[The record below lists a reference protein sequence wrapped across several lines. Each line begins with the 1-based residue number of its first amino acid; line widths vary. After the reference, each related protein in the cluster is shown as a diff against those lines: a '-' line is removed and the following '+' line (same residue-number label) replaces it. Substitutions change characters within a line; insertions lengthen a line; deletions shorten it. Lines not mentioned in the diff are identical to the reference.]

1 MNANPFYT
9 VAYLCIPEVQMQWIQ
24 DFRQKHDSHFAV
36 VEPHFTLVFGVRD
49 VEESVYLEHIASV
62 ARSAKPIRV
71 RCTYAMLGADDI
83 DDTAYVFLVLNEG
96 NAEVS
101 LLHDQ
106 LYRGLLQP
114 YHRLEFPYIPHVT
127 IASTKDF
134 KVAKQLCDDL
144 NREGVYVEG
153 SLVSLSAGVLKDGK
167 LQTLRSFP
175 LANLSA
181 HAEKQLQVAASRRVL
196 LPGSRG

>member
-1 MNANPFYT
+1 MNAHPFYT
-9 VAYLCIPEVQMQWIQ
+9 VAYLSIPEVQMQWIQ
-24 DFRQKHDSHFAV
+24 DFRQKHDPHFTV

-49 VEESVYLEHIASV
+49 VEESAYFDHIALV
-62 ARSAKPIRV
+62 ARSARPIQF
-71 RCTYAMLGADDI
+71 RCTYAMLGVDDI
-83 DDTAYVFLVLNEG
+83 DDTAYVSLVPNEG

-106 LYRGLLQP
+106 LYRGLLRS

-134 KVAKQLCDDL
+134 KLAKQLCDDL
-144 NREGVYVEG
+144 NREGVHVEG

-167 LQTLRSFP
+167 LQTLRGFA
-175 LANLSA
+175 LAA
-181 HAEKQLQVAASRRVL
+181 
-196 LPGSRG
+196 